1 MPETVPP
8 SGKPD
13 AHEVLATLDGCL
25 DALDRLGMAG
35 VAAQLS
41 FAVETLRSEL
51 SKGSAGLA
59 TNDASR

>member
-1 MPETVPP
+1 MPKTVPP

-41 FAVETLRSEL
+41 FAVETLRNQL
-51 SKGSAGLA
+51 SQGSASLA